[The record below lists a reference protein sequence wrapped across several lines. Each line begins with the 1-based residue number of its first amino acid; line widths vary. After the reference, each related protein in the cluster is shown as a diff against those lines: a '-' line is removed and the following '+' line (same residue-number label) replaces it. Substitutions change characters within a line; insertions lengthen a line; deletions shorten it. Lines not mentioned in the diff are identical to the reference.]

1 VRGHPRAGGAV
12 ENGVTIPHHPD
23 EQLPFLT
30 RRPPRCFRHV
40 VQMAA
45 CEDCRAAFSAQ
56 LASRRERA
64 AEGR

>member
-1 VRGHPRAGGAV
+1 V
-12 ENGVTIPHHPD
+12 NTQHHPN

-30 RRPPRCFRHV
+30 HRPPRCLRHV

-56 LASRRERA
+56 LATRRERA
-64 AEGR
+64 AEAR

>member
-1 VRGHPRAGGAV
+1 MQ
-12 ENGVTIPHHPD
+12 HHPN
-23 EQLPFLT
+23 EQPPFPA
-30 RRPPRCFRHV
+30 RRLPRCFRHV

-64 AEGR
+64 AEAR